1 MRKRISWLQLIV
13 LLMAGVLF
21 VYSSKAEEAKIT
33 VLNPLGQP
41 PPLKLLQ
48 MAPRL
53 DTIEGK
59 TLYIVDVQY
68 PETQPF
74 FDEMVKMLSD
84 AYPKTNWV
92 LKKKTGSYFEDDP
105 ELWKEIKA
113 KGNGMV
119 IAIGH

>member
-1 MRKRISWLQLIV
+1 MRKRIDWLQPA
-13 LLMAGVLF
+13 LLLVAGVLF
-21 VYSSKAEEAKIT
+21 VYPSRAEEAKIT

-41 PPLKLLQ
+41 PPLRLLQ

-59 TLYIVDVQY
+59 TIYIVDVQY

-74 FDEMVKMLSD
+74 FDEMVKMLS
-84 AYPKTNWV
+84 AAHPKTKWV
-92 LKKKTGSYFEDDP
+92 LKKKIGSYFEDDP
-105 ELWKEIKA
+105 ALWNEIKA
-113 KGNGMV
+113 KGNGMI

>member
-1 MRKRISWLQLIV
+1 MRKRINWLQPVL
-13 LLMAGVLF
+13 LLMAGVLL
-21 VYSSKAEEAKIT
+21 VYSLKAEEAKIN

-41 PPLKLLQ
+41 PPLKLVQ

-59 TLYIVDVQY
+59 TIYIVDVQY

-74 FDEMVKMLSD
+74 FDEMVKMLSGT
-84 AYPKTNWV
+84 YPKTKWV
-92 LKKKTGSYFEDDP
+92 LKKKIGSYFEDDP
-105 ELWKEIKA
+105 GLWKEIKA
-113 KGNGMV
+113 KGSGMV

>member
-1 MRKRISWLQLIV
+1 
-13 LLMAGVLF
+13 MAGVLLVF
-21 VYSSKAEEAKIT
+21 SSKAEEAKIN

-41 PPLKLLQ
+41 PPLKLVQ

-59 TLYIVDVQY
+59 TIYIVDVQY

-74 FDEMVKMLSD
+74 FDEMIKMLSD
-84 AYPKTNWV
+84 AYPKTKWV
-92 LKKKTGSYFEDDP
+92 LKKKIGSYFEDDP
-105 ELWKEIKA
+105 ALWNEIKT

>member
-1 MRKRISWLQLIV
+1 
-13 LLMAGVLF
+13 LLVC
-21 VYSSKAEEAKIT
+21 SSKAEEARIT

-53 DTIEGK
+53 DKIEGK
-59 TLYIVDVQY
+59 TIYIVDVRY

-74 FDEMVKMLSD
+74 FDEIVKMLSGTS
-84 AYPKTNWV
+84 PKTKWV
-92 LKKKTGSYFEDDP
+92 LKKKIGSYFEDDP
-105 ELWKEIKA
+105 KLWDEIKA

>member
-13 LLMAGVLF
+13 LLTAGALIVC
-21 VYSSKAEEAKIT
+21 SSKAEEAKIT

-48 MAPRL
+48 MTPRL

-59 TLYIVDVQY
+59 TIYIVDVQY

-74 FDEMVKMLSD
+74 FDEMVKLLSD
-84 AYPKTNWV
+84 AYPKTKWV

-105 ELWKEIKA
+105 ELWKEIKT

>member
-1 MRKRISWLQLIV
+1 MRKRINWSQLGV
-13 LLMAGVLF
+13 LLTVGVLF
-21 VYSSKAEEAKIT
+21 VYTLHAEEARIT
-33 VLNPLGQP
+33 ALNPLGQP

-53 DTIEGK
+53 DTIDGK
-59 TLYIVDVQY
+59 TIYVVDVQY

-74 FDEMVKMLSD
+74 FDEMVKMLS
-84 AYPKTNWV
+84 ATYPKTKWI
-92 LKKKTGSYFEDDP
+92 LKKKIGSYFEDDP
-105 ELWKEIKA
+105 DLWKEIRA